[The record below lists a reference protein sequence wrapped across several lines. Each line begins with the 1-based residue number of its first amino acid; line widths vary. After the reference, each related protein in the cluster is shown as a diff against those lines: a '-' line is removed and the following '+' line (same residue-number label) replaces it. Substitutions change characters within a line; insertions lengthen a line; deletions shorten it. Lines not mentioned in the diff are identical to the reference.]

1 MVNDLRSFVSN
12 NKIGILL
19 AGVYIFLSQLIF
31 SYISPTMWLFGV
43 PCPACGMTRAGL
55 SLLRL
60 DFSAAFAYNP
70 GIFLVPFGVY
80 AYAKNKL
87 WLFALVV
94 FALVAIFVI
103 RLFTSFGTEPLV
115 INRSALLF
123 RIIELF

>member
-1 MVNDLRSFVSN
+1 MMKDVKHLVVK

-19 AGVYIFLSQLIF
+19 VGTYIFVSQLIF
-31 SYISPTMWLFGV
+31 SYISPTMWLLGM

-55 SLLRL
+55 SILRL
-60 DFSAAFAYNP
+60 DFGAAFSYNP

-80 AYAKNKL
+80 AYVKNKL
-87 WLFALVV
+87 WLLATIIFV
-94 FALVAIFVI
+94 LVAIFII

-115 INRSALLF
+115 INRNALVF